1 MKQFFKIISFSYLI
15 VLSITLLIPLDLFI
29 ITQFVEVEKQPSN
42 NTSFIIH
49 LVLFFILYLL
59 FYFSFSNKYKILLFC
74 IIYSVVVEILQI
86 FTSRGFQI
94 FDIIFNLIG
103 VLVSF
108 LFLLYFYKNKRK
120 QREFKIM
127 GRSVARCVSR
137 STCNYAQP
145 NTHKQ
150 ARFKGNSLILSQK
163 VE

>member
-15 VLSITLLIPLDLFI
+15 VLSIALLIPLDLFI
-29 ITQFVEVEKQPSN
+29 ITQFVEVEVEKQPSN

-108 LFLLYFYKNKRK
+108 IFLLYFYKNKRK
-120 QREFKIM
+120 QREFK
-127 GRSVARCVSR
+127 
-137 STCNYAQP
+137 
-145 NTHKQ
+145 
-150 ARFKGNSLILSQK
+150 
-163 VE
+163 

>member
-1 MKQFFKIISFSYLI
+1 MSKNQFLNLNLIVKQFFKIISFSYLI
-15 VLSITLLIPLDLFI
+15 VLSIALLIPLDLFI

-120 QREFKIM
+120 QREIKIM
-127 GRSVARCVSR
+127 GRSVSPI
-137 STCNYAQP
+137 S
-145 NTHKQ
+145 
-150 ARFKGNSLILSQK
+150 
-163 VE
+163 

>member
-15 VLSITLLIPLDLFI
+15 VLSIALLIPLDLFI

-108 LFLLYFYKNKRK
+108 LFLLYFYKNKRI
-120 QREFKIM
+120 FKFC
-127 GRSVARCVSR
+127 RNLA
-137 STCNYAQP
+137 N
-145 NTHKQ
+145 
-150 ARFKGNSLILSQK
+150 RFKDLRTQR
-163 VE
+163 

>member
-15 VLSITLLIPLDLFI
+15 VLSIALLIPLDFFI
-29 ITQFVEVEKQPSN
+29 ITQTVEEEISN

-120 QREFKIM
+120 QREFK
-127 GRSVARCVSR
+127 
-137 STCNYAQP
+137 
-145 NTHKQ
+145 
-150 ARFKGNSLILSQK
+150 
-163 VE
+163 

>member
-15 VLSITLLIPLDLFI
+15 VLSIALLIPLDLFI

-74 IIYSVVVEILQI
+74 IIYSVVVEILQM

-103 VLVSF
+103 VIISF
-108 LFLLYFYKNKRK
+108 LFLLYFYNNKRK
-120 QREFKIM
+120 QREFD
-127 GRSVARCVSR
+127 
-137 STCNYAQP
+137 
-145 NTHKQ
+145 
-150 ARFKGNSLILSQK
+150 
-163 VE
+163 

>member
-1 MKQFFKIISFSYLI
+1 MKQFFKIISFSYFI
-15 VLSITLLIPLDLFI
+15 VLSIALLIPLDLFI
-29 ITQFVEVEKQPSN
+29 ITELVAEEKQFSN
-42 NTSFIIH
+42 NSSFTIH
-49 LVLFFILYLL
+49 LFLFTILYLL

-120 QREFKIM
+120 QREFK
-127 GRSVARCVSR
+127 
-137 STCNYAQP
+137 
-145 NTHKQ
+145 
-150 ARFKGNSLILSQK
+150 
-163 VE
+163 

>member
-15 VLSITLLIPLDLFI
+15 VLSIALLIPLDFFI
-29 ITQFVEVEKQPSN
+29 ITQTVEEEISN
-42 NTSFIIH
+42 NTPYIIH

-59 FYFSFSNKYKILLFC
+59 FYISFSNKYKILLFC

-120 QREFKIM
+120 QREFK
-127 GRSVARCVSR
+127 
-137 STCNYAQP
+137 
-145 NTHKQ
+145 
-150 ARFKGNSLILSQK
+150 
-163 VE
+163 

>member
-15 VLSITLLIPLDLFI
+15 VLSIALLIPLDLFI

-120 QREFKIM
+120 QREFDLM
-127 GRSVARCVSR
+127 GRSVS
-137 STCNYAQP
+137 QI
-145 NTHKQ
+145 
-150 ARFKGNSLILSQK
+150 ILPKSQYTTIF
-163 VE
+163 

>member
-15 VLSITLLIPLDLFI
+15 VLSIALLIPLDFFI
-29 ITQFVEVEKQPSN
+29 ITQFVEEEKQPSN

-120 QREFKIM
+120 QREFD
-127 GRSVARCVSR
+127 
-137 STCNYAQP
+137 
-145 NTHKQ
+145 
-150 ARFKGNSLILSQK
+150 
-163 VE
+163 

>member
-15 VLSITLLIPLDLFI
+15 VLSIALLIPLDFFI
-29 ITQFVEVEKQPSN
+29 ITQFVEEEKQPSN

-59 FYFSFSNKYKILLFC
+59 FYFSFSNKYIILLFC

-108 LFLLYFYKNKRK
+108 LFLLYFYNNKRK
-120 QREFKIM
+120 QREFD
-127 GRSVARCVSR
+127 
-137 STCNYAQP
+137 
-145 NTHKQ
+145 
-150 ARFKGNSLILSQK
+150 
-163 VE
+163 

>member
-15 VLSITLLIPLDLFI
+15 VLSIALLIPLDLFI
-29 ITQFVEVEKQPSN
+29 ITQFVEVEKQPNN

-120 QREFKIM
+120 QGEFK
-127 GRSVARCVSR
+127 
-137 STCNYAQP
+137 
-145 NTHKQ
+145 
-150 ARFKGNSLILSQK
+150 
-163 VE
+163 